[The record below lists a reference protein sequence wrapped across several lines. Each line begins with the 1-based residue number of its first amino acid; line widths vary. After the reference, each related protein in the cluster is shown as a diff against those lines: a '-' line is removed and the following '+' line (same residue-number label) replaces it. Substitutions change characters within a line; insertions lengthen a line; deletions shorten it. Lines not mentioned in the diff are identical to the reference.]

1 MRPYSEMAQSKLVN
15 MFPPPADTALYI
27 RQIVEIKDET
37 AFDETRLPFF
47 ADGLAG
53 MMLQETE
60 SGLTVMPHNKR
71 MPEVFLYGQT
81 IQPIE
86 LNMHGPYR
94 LIVFELFPF
103 VLRSFF
109 GVDARTL
116 NDNCYD
122 LGALAVSR
130 GLQPGLASSTEE
142 KIRLL
147 TDFLRAQFLESQQ
160 HLDMEVRQAMGI
172 IIEHRGQI
180 SIGDLCAQLH
190 LTERTLERR
199 FIGATG
205 ISMKQFARITQFQ
218 GSLDQLKTNEYDKLT
233 DIVYANGF
241 ADQSHFIRL
250 FKKYTGTTPRKFGA

>member
-1 MRPYSEMAQSKLVN
+1 MVQGRSINTFLS
-15 MFPPPADTALYI
+15 PADTLLYI
-27 RQIVEIKDET
+27 RQIVEISDE
-37 AFDETRLPFF
+37 AAIGETRLPFF

-60 SGLTVMPHNKR
+60 LGLIVTPHNKR
-71 MPEVFLYGQT
+71 MPALFLYGQT

-86 LNMHGPYR
+86 LHMHGPYR

-103 VLRSFF
+103 VLKSFF

-122 LGALAVSR
+122 LGALTSAQ
-130 GLQPGLASSTEE
+130 GLKFKTATSTEA
-142 KIRLL
+142 KIKLL
-147 TDFLRAQFLESQQ
+147 TDFLREQFLESQQ

-172 IIEHRGQI
+172 VLKRKGQI
-180 SIGDLCAQLH
+180 NISELCEQMH

-199 FIGATG
+199 FINAVG

-218 GSLDQLKTNEYDKLT
+218 GSLDQLKTKEYDKLT
-233 DIVYANGF
+233 DVVYENGF
-241 ADQSHFIRL
+241 ADQSHFIRV
-250 FKKYTGTTPRKFGA
+250 FKEYTGTTPRKFSA